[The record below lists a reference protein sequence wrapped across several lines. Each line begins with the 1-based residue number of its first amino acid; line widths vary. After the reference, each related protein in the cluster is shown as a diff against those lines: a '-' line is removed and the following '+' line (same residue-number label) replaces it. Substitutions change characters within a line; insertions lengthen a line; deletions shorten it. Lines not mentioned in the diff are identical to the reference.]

1 MVVKGME
8 DEVIPLLEEYKP
20 VTNTSDC
27 EKGMKDGFVEMKES
41 DAVHTTSIVAKSRR
55 NAGIITKSRRK
66 AGIAAWRRNKTSIVA
81 VVSTILCLLLAI
93 FPMLKISSDGRN
105 FMAKYENIIMVIL
118 VPLVFFI
125 QLRQLYI
132 SSIPP
137 VDNRIFGILFILLL
151 STAISVIE
159 VGFFSWTAASII
171 LIASAI
177 VFAPLVRDNWEFIST
192 EDIVF
197 SKGIQKFISVICF
210 LSIVYTIKS
219 IAYYVYV

>member
-41 DAVHTTSIVAKSRR
+41 DAVHTTSIVAKSRLKDLL
-55 NAGIITKSRRK
+55 IC
-66 AGIAAWRRNKTSIVA
+66 RRNKTSIVA

-93 FPMLKISSDGRN
+93 FPVLKISSDGRN

-125 QLRQLYI
+125 QLRLADI
-132 SSIPP
+132 SSMSP
-137 VDNRIFGILFILLL
+137 VDNRIFGILFIILL
-151 STAISVIE
+151 SNAISVVE

-171 LIASAI
+171 LIVSAMVIAS
-177 VFAPLVRDNWEFIST
+177 LVHDTWEVIST

-197 SKGIQKFISVICF
+197 SKGIQKFVSVICF

-219 IAYYVYV
+219 IVYYVYV

>member
-41 DAVHTTSIVAKSRR
+41 DAVHTTSIVAKSRLKDLL
-55 NAGIITKSRRK
+55 IC
-66 AGIAAWRRNKTSIVA
+66 RRNKTSIVA

-93 FPMLKISSDGRN
+93 FPVLKISSDGRN

-125 QLRQLYI
+125 QLRLADI
-132 SSIPP
+132 SSMSP
-137 VDNRIFGILFILLL
+137 VDNRIFGILFIILL
-151 STAISVIE
+151 SNAISVVE

-171 LIASAI
+171 LIVSAM
-177 VFAPLVRDNWEFIST
+177 E
-192 EDIVF
+192 
-197 SKGIQKFISVICF
+197 
-210 LSIVYTIKS
+210 
-219 IAYYVYV
+219 